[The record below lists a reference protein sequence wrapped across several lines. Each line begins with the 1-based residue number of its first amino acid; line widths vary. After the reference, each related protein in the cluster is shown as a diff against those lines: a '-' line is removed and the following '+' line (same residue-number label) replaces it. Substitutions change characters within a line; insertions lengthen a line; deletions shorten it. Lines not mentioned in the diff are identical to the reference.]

1 LRSHLWVGLS
11 VFVFAFVT
19 SWAITP
25 SIISQHIP
33 FDVLQLL
40 IQQAKAIQH
49 KTSHGSNSKEGSTI
63 PYSSAV
69 RPNTASPLGCI
80 NYNPLTRTIS
90 ISCSSARLTDV
101 DNKLHDSSIL
111 AKQSPTGTWLLSANL
126 LITRGAAFHMD
137 PTDTKWLKIN
147 SRVIGGSSLAKTS
160 AYYIDIHGSMRIDS
174 VKITSWDPTTNYY
187 AITNGSRTGI
197 GQFIFGAPRP
207 GIIVEKDATGPT
219 NIMNTEIAY
228 LGYEGGKHLGAS
240 GFAYSGGDGS
250 ILRNDNIHHV
260 YFAFYSIGVGHMI
273 IENNIIRNSGH
284 YGLDPH
290 TGTHD
295 MIVRNNTIYD
305 NNGSGIICS
314 LNCYNI
320 LIENNKVHDN
330 AENGID
336 FSRNMT
342 SSIARNNI
350 VYNEPSGVFVSQSH
364 NNQISNNTISKSGDG
379 INVNSGSSN
388 NKIFANAISHSRTN
402 AILVASG
409 ASGNTFSSNNIVA
422 STPQGLKI
430 EQDPTSKN
438 NVFSNNQIIHSSNQ
452 ATTR

>member
-1 LRSHLWVGLS
+1 VL
-11 VFVFAFVT
+11 
-19 SWAITP
+19 P
-25 SIISQHIP
+25 SS
-33 FDVLQLL
+33 LQE
-40 IQQAKAIQH
+40 AKAFKH
-49 KTSHGSNSKEGSTI
+49 KTPIQADALGKGNSRKTGSGST
-63 PYSSAV
+63 SSSSSS
-69 RPNTASPLGCI
+69 TAPSGTPPISTCI
-80 NYNPLTRTIS
+80 SYNPSTRTIT
-90 ISCSSARLTDV
+90 ISCNSARLTDI
-101 DNKLHDSSIL
+101 DNKLHDSSVL
-111 AKQSPTGTWLLSANL
+111 DKQSPNGVWFLSANL
-126 LITRGAAFHMD
+126 LIAKGAVFHID
-137 PTDTKWLKIN
+137 HTDTNWLKIN
-147 SRVIGGSSLAKTS
+147 SKVIGTLAKTS
-160 AYYIDIHGSMRIDS
+160 PAYYIDIHGSMRIDS
-174 VKITSWDPTTNYY
+174 VKLTSWDPITNYY
-187 AITNGSRTGI
+187 AKTNGSRTGI
-197 GQFIFGAPRP
+197 GQFIIGAPRP
-207 GIIVEKDATGPT
+207 GIIVEKDATGTT
-219 NIMNTEIAY
+219 NIMNSEIAY

-240 GFAYSGGDGS
+240 GFAYAGGDGS

-295 MIVRNNTIYD
+295 TVIRNNTIYD

-314 LNCYNI
+314 LNCYNV

-350 VYNEPSGVFVSQSH
+350 VYNEPSGLFVSQSH
-364 NNQISNNTISKSGDG
+364 NNQIYNDTISNSKSG

-388 NKIFANAISHSRTN
+388 NKIFGNTVSNSITN

-409 ASGNTFSSNNIVA
+409 ASGNSFTSNKIVS

-438 NVFSNNQIIHSSNQ
+438 NIFSNNQLIHSSPTATRTQ
-452 ATTR
+452 AVNHIK

>member
-1 LRSHLWVGLS
+1 MSSHPRKAR
-11 VFVFAFVT
+11 VFVTLTLVL
-19 SWAITP
+19 ILLLLG
-25 SIISQHIP
+25 SQNNVYKEIP
-33 FDVLQLL
+33 ILTE
-40 IQQAKAIQH
+40 AKAFKHI
-49 KTSHGSNSKEGSTI
+49 TSSNSASSSSRGNTI
-63 PYSSAV
+63 QSSFSSQ
-69 RPNTASPLGCI
+69 PKIASPAGCI
-80 NYNPLTRTIS
+80 NYIPTARTINV
-90 ISCSSARLTDV
+90 SCNSSRLTDIY
-101 DNKLHDSSIL
+101 NKIHDSSVL
-111 AKQSPTGTWLLSANL
+111 AKQSPTGTWFLSANL
-126 LITRGAAFHMD
+126 LIAKGAFFHMD

-147 SRVIGGSSLAKTS
+147 SKAVGGGSLAK
-160 AYYIDIHGSMRIDS
+160 AYYIDIHGSMIINS

-187 AITNGSRTGI
+187 AMTNGSRTGI
-197 GQFIFGAPRP
+197 GQFILGAPRP

-219 NIMNTEIAY
+219 DIMNSEIAY

-250 ILRNDNIHHV
+250 ILKNDNIHHM

-320 LIENNKVHDN
+320 LIEKNKVHDN

-342 SSIARNNI
+342 NSIARNNI
-350 VYNEPSGVFVSQSH
+350 VYNEPSGIFVSQSH
-364 NNQISNNTISKSGDG
+364 NNQIYNNTVSNSRVGL
-379 INVNSGSSN
+379 NVNSGSSN
-388 NKIFANAISHSRTN
+388 NKILANTISHSITN
-402 AILVASG
+402 AILLTSG
-409 ASGNTFSSNNIVA
+409 ASSNTFSSNKIVA

-438 NVFSNNQIIHSSNQ
+438 NVFSNNQIIHSMN
-452 ATTR
+452 